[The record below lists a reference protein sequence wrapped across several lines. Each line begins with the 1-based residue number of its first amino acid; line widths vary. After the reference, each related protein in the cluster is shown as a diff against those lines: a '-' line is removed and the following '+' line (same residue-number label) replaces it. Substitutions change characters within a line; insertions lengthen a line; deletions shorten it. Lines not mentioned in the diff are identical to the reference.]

1 MTKYSLATHPAS
13 SFLSFHFTSLV
24 SKHMKRCKSRYIESQ
39 RRFCDSSVADFWSN
53 NVLYIALTLTSENF
67 EILRGGSF
75 RVAETHAV
83 KRKEHRIYNIQIN
96 LEARIASSSSG

>member
-1 MTKYSLATHPAS
+1 MAKYSLVTRPAS

-24 SKHMKRCKSRYIESQ
+24 SKHMKRCRSRYIESQ
-39 RRFCDSSVADFWSN
+39 RRFFDSSVTDFWSN

-67 EILRGGSF
+67 KILRGGSL
-75 RVAETHAV
+75 RVAETNAV

-96 LEARIASSSSG
+96 LGARIASSSSG